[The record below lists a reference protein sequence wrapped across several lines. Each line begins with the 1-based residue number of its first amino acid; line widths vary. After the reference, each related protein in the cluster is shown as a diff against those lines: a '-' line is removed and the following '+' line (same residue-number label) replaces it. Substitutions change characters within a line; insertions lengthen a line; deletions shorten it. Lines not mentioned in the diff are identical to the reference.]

1 MKKFLSLVCFSALF
15 SGAIIAQTQY
25 NATTYHQF
33 NTNYGYIQVGAR
45 NTSWAHIY
53 SDRPNFIFNKPVYS
67 MNGFLSYNS
76 TLNLEAASGYYVQIQ
91 PRSSSY
97 GLILREYNSSDYGN
111 FEVTSSGLGLGYN
124 TSGYHMLINTS
135 GNVNFANQVEMNFNK
150 WFGFGTRAEGYNRLL
165 FHHTGTHGYID
176 YKDNLHFRAD
186 KNWISALTLYGN
198 GSVGVGFG
206 TTYTTGQYKNQGYK
220 LAVNGGIICEEVKV
234 ITDVPDADYV
244 FQSDYK
250 LSSLSEVES
259 FIQENKHL
267 PNIPS
272 AEQFKTNGYKVGE
285 MDEMLLRKVEEMTLY
300 LIEQN
305 KRIATLEE
313 ENKQLKAKINF

>member
-1 MKKFLSLVCFSALF
+1 M
-15 SGAIIAQTQY
+15 T
-25 NATTYHQF
+25 
-33 NTNYGYIQVGAR
+33 QVGAQDS
-45 NTSWAHIY
+45 SWAHIY

-111 FEVTSSGLGLGYN
+111 IEVTSSGLGLGYN

-186 KNWISALTLYGN
+186 KNWISALTLYGD

-206 TTYTTGQYKNQGYK
+206 TTYTAGQYLTQGYK
-220 LAVNGGIICEEVKV
+220 FAVNGKILCEGVKC
-234 ITDVPDADYV
+234 ITDVPNSDFV
-244 FQSDYK
+244 FESDYK
-250 LSSLSEVES
+250 LMDLHKVEK
-259 FIQENKHL
+259 FVKENKHL
-267 PNIPS
+267 PEVPS
-272 AEQFKTNGYKVGE
+272 SEDFKQNGYNMGE
-285 MDEMLLRKVEEMTLY
+285 FDDIMLRKVEQLTLY
-300 LIEQN
+300 IIEQN
-305 KRIATLEE
+305 KKIAELQE
-313 ENKQLKAKINF
+313 QLNSLKK